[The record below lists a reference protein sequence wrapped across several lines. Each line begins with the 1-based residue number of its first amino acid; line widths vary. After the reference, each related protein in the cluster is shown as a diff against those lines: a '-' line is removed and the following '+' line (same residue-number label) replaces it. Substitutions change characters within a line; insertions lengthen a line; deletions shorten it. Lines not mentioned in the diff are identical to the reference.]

1 MELQTTIEIQ
11 AKPADV
17 WRVMADVE
25 RWHEWTPSIE
35 NIELLNGREI
45 EPGVRAKIKQPK
57 LPTVTWTVDNVEPGR
72 SFSWVNSN
80 LGTKNVGIHE
90 VEPTLNGGSRVT
102 LTLKQS
108 GFFFALMPWIKSMSR
123 RYMEMEARGLKK
135 HSEAAVLV

>member
-80 LGTKNVGIHE
+80 LGTKNVGIHT
-90 VEPTLNGGSRVT
+90 VEPSPNGGSRVT

-108 GFFFALMPWIKSMSR
+108 GFFFALMPWIRSMSL
-123 RYMEMEARGLKK
+123 RYMEMEAQGLKK